1 VVHGTRAWKINFGGQ
16 KVKGQGHRR
25 PKFDLEAMAEPSFL
39 TPFGVENDLLAI
51 VSMKSSKKVWLGLQT
66 AKNILTGGTSLPIP

>member
-1 VVHGTRAWKINFGGQ
+1 
-16 KVKGQGHRR
+16 
-25 PKFDLEAMAEPSFL
+25 LEAMAEPSFL